1 MTRLRSLR
9 SGIFLT
15 SSAAAILGI
24 ALLWTAIPALSQG
37 KAASQTPRTA
47 DGHPD
52 FTGLWNGAVNPVFIK
67 SDDPLTSN
75 LASRDGSL
83 LNFER
88 DFTLVRRA
96 DQNKPLYKPQFWEK
110 IQQLDQ
116 NGNKE
121 DPSYGCMPGGVP
133 RMGPPAKIIQTAKEF
148 VFLYVSPPAQGW
160 GDQYR
165 DIPADGRKHT
175 PLQDLDGTWKGESIA
190 HWEGDTLVIDTI
202 GFNDTSWLEINGYFH
217 SENMHV
223 IERMHRDGNMLT
235 WQATVEDPDV
245 LIKPWTMNPRTV
257 ILNPDPQAELAE
269 SLPCVEHD
277 LSHLVG
283 KDHH

>member
-1 MTRLRSLR
+1 MTRTP
-9 SGIFLT
+9 FLFGT
-15 SSAAAILGI
+15 LTVAAALAVAQG
-24 ALLWTAIPALSQG
+24 PAP
-37 KAASQTPRTA
+37 TPRFS

-52 FTGLWNGAVNPVFIK
+52 LNGLWNGAPNPVFIK
-67 SDDPLTSN
+67 SEDPLTSN

-96 DQNKPLYKPQFWEK
+96 DANKPLYKPQFWEK

-116 NGNKE
+116 NGNRE
-121 DPSYGCMPGGVP
+121 DPSYGCMPAGVP
-133 RMGPPAKIIQTAKEF
+133 RMGPPVKIVQTPKEF
-148 VFLYVSPPAQGW
+148 VFLYLSPPAQGW

-165 DIPADGRKHT
+165 DIPADGRAHT

-190 HWEGDTLVIDTI
+190 HWEGDTLVVDTI

-223 IERMHRDGNMLT
+223 IERLHRDGDSLT

-245 LIKPWTMNPRTV
+245 LIKPWTMNPRVV
-257 ILNPDPQAELAE
+257 ILNPDPKAVLPE

>member
-1 MTRLRSLR
+1 MTQPRSFR
-9 SGIFLT
+9 PGILPSLT
-15 SSAAAILGI
+15 AAAILGI
-24 ALLWTAIPALSQG
+24 ALCWMPVPASAQG

-52 FTGLWNGAVNPVFIK
+52 FTGLWNGAVNAIFLK

-165 DIPADGRKHT
+165 NIPADGRAHT

-223 IERMHRDGNMLT
+223 VERMHRDGDTLT

-257 ILNPDPQAELAE
+257 ILNPDPHAELAE